1 MWYPA
6 MSTSTEKSQSQ
17 VKDRYPNRISP
28 FVSELPMLNPCE
40 NSAQFDRKPPKLS
53 MNVSLIVE
61 FAGRFKDS
69 GKSILNSGIPASRL
83 ANLINMIDKGT
94 ITGRMAKDVADDML
108 QHPGKDPIQIVAENP
123 DYSPVSD
130 HGEIEKIVNQVL
142 AENPQSI
149 IDFKAGRDKAF
160 AFLVGQVMKLTK
172 GKAPQQL

>member
-1 MWYPA
+1 MAPDSA
-6 MSTSTEKSQSQ
+6 FILTS
-17 VKDRYPNRISP
+17 D
-28 FVSELPMLNPCE
+28 
-40 NSAQFDRKPPKLS
+40 KPIADYFEQALQICSNAKALC
-53 MNVSLIVE
+53 NWIIVE

-69 GKSILNSGIPASRL
+69 GKSILNSGIPASHL

-108 QHPGKDPIQIVAENP
+108 QHPGKDPVQIVAENP

-149 IDFKAGRDKAF
+149 IDFKAGRDKA
-160 AFLVGQVMKLTK
+160 TK
-172 GKAPQQL
+172 GKAPPTIVNEMLRKKIEAS